1 MCRLREGTCLWVVVI
16 SLAVV
21 LTAAE
26 HRTELSAT
34 AVRMHNRITGV
45 PPSAETLTA
54 MVALLEKGE
63 ARQAALL
70 ATESAAFYNLKL
82 RNMFGAW
89 SNVAANPNV
98 VLNDMIAT
106 LIGIVRDDI
115 PFKEALYGDYLYT
128 ARDDLIV
135 DPQQHFD
142 TEGQPITR
150 DNQSWCRD
158 GIFPAYRSDSNE
170 HYYCLQA
177 HDLKTS
183 LQQQRQSETRRGYW
197 FRIEGDTRRSDGSGR
212 VHWSIVPEGAMPAAA
227 VAGILSTRGFADAYY
242 SAGTNRRAT
251 AFVLKYFLCHD
262 LEQLHDVTVQD
273 SFIRTDVHREPG
285 GDHQLFKRR
294 CIGCHAGLDAL
305 SGWSVYYDFDKDPVK
320 FVDRGRYLGKQLI
333 YRNGLVRGKITR
345 NIVYA
350 GGYDYRKPENAND
363 MFRNLWTTGPNRTL
377 GWRGKTSGNG
387 AREWGVMITSSK
399 AFSSCMATHVQRQVC
414 SAKVNP
420 AAARFTT
427 ALAHYFESEQYN
439 MRKLFAATAV
449 SCLTEKGGG

>member
-1 MCRLREGTCLWVVVI
+1 MCRLSDGTCLWVVI

-21 LTAAE
+21 LQSAT
-26 HRTELSAT
+26 HRAELSST

-45 PPSAETLTA
+45 PPSAETLAA

-63 ARQAALL
+63 TQQAALL
-70 ATESAAFYNLKL
+70 ATESTAFYNLKL

-89 SNVAANPNV
+89 SNAAANPNV
-98 VLNDMIAT
+98 TLNDMIAT

-142 TEGQPITR
+142 AEGRPITR
-150 DNQSWCRD
+150 DNPRYWCRD
-158 GIFPAYRSDSNE
+158 GLFPAYRGDSNE

-177 HDLKTS
+177 HDLKTA
-183 LQQQRQSETRRGYW
+183 LQRRRQSETKRGYW
-197 FRIEGDTRRSDGSGR
+197 FRIEDDNRASGGLL
-212 VHWSIVPEGAMPAAA
+212 HWSIVPEGAMPTAA

-251 AFVLKYFLCHD
+251 AFVLKYFLCRD

-333 YRNGLVRGKITR
+333 YRNGLVREKITR

-363 MFRNLWTTGPNRTL
+363 VFRNLWTKGQNSTL

-387 AREWGVMITSSK
+387 AREWGAMITASK

-414 SAKVNP
+414 SAKPNP
-420 AAARFTT
+420 ADGRFTT
-427 ALAHYFESEQYN
+427 ALADYFEHEQYN

-449 SCLTEKGGG
+449 SCLTEKGEG